1 MNFQEITKVAIRLLT
16 TVRLKVVSEILL
28 LFISLGLIEFSLSL
42 LRRAFRSQQ
51 IEQTVINYLLNI
63 ISVTLR
69 IILIVAILGFFGI
82 ETT

>member
-42 LRRAFRSQQ
+42 LS
-51 IEQTVINYLLNI
+51 Y
-63 ISVTLR
+63 
-69 IILIVAILGFFGI
+69 
-82 ETT
+82 